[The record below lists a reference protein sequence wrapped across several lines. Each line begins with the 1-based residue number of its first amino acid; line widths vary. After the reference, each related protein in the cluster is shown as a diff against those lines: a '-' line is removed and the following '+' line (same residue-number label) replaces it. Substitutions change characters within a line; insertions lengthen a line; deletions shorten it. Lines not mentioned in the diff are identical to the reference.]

1 MPIDDALGELTIIP
15 KDYDFYAIILA
26 EGTHVQEAVW
36 RDPLY
41 YIGECTYEKD
51 EVVLEGIFVEE
62 YLVEEKGDIIRDK
75 FFEPNETQI
84 TKMSVMNEAKINGQK
99 GTYHISFDKEV
110 DVIKLK
116 DGDIRLFEDFLE
128 SNSNDFLEYAKSY
141 LREMK
146 KSAN

>member
-128 SNSNDFLEYAKSY
+128 SNSNDFLEIF
-141 LREMK
+141 
-146 KSAN
+146 